1 VGKVLEFPGVLGSGE
16 KRIDAAK
23 RLECLLMA
31 ELNEERAE
39 LCAPDQQ
46 ALKTLFEMNAR
57 LFKEIAR

>member
-1 VGKVLEFPGVLGSGE
+1 VGQILQFPGVLGSGE
-16 KRIDAAK
+16 KCIDAAK

-31 ELNEERAE
+31 ESNEERAE